1 VQCKAADVTD
11 ADALRRVL
19 TVVDVAYYLVHALG
33 AADFE
38 ERDRVA
44 AQSTARAAEAA
55 SVRQLVY
62 LGGLARR
69 SADLSPHL
77 RSRVE
82 TAEVLASGGTG
93 HHAFAP
99 RWSSAPA
106 APPSRR
112 SSRSSTGFLG

>member
-1 VQCKAADVTD
+1 
-11 ADALRRVL
+11 VL
-19 TVVDVAYYLVHALG
+19 TGVDVGYYLVHSLG

-62 LGGLARR
+62 LGGLARG

-77 RSRVE
+77 RSREE